1 MRKLK
6 KFKLKREAKDT
17 LILILGG
24 IGGVIAACLYF
35 LMFIGG
41 IGVLFI
47 DNTETST
54 PFLHYWGSIGIWAYP
69 LTALALL
76 IGYIIVNLEEVK

>member
-6 KFKLKREAKDT
+6 KFKLKSKAKDT
-17 LILILGG
+17 LILIFGG
-24 IGGVIAACLYF
+24 IGGVIAVCFYF

-47 DNTETST
+47 DNTEAGT
-54 PFLHYWGSIGIWAYP
+54 PFLYYWGSIGIWVYP
-69 LTALALL
+69 ITAVVVL
-76 IGYIIVNLEEVK
+76 IRYIIVNLEEVE